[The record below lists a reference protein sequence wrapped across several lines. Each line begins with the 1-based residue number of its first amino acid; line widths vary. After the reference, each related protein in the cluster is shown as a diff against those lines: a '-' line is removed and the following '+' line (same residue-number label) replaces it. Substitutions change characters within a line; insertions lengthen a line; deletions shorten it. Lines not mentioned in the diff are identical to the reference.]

1 MSDESQLFL
10 KEVILGEYAYIKAR
24 IGWRGLSST
33 EYIKKGGAL
42 LGAGNHIE
50 NGRFNWTR
58 CDRISIERYEESPEI
73 ALQEKDVVISK
84 DGTIGRVAYIEKLP
98 SIATINGTM
107 MLIRSKRKELEP
119 LFLYHYL
126 LGEKFQSLIRE
137 KVSGSSVPHIF
148 QRDMVGLKMNIPP
161 LPEQK
166 KIANI
171 ISCVTEVIENN
182 QKQLD
187 KLQYLKQSTLNEL
200 LTRGIGH
207 QDFKVSELG
216 MIPKSWQ
223 IKRFRDVCGV
233 ANGQVDPKKEPYS
246 NMKHIGLVNIEKYT
260 GRLLDVK
267 TAAHDGQT
275 SGKYLFQETDILYG
289 KINPH
294 FAKIAFPRYSG
305 ICSADIY
312 PIYCDD
318 DLKPTFLFYYLL
330 SNEFTKYAV
339 SVSGRT
345 GMPKI
350 NREDL
355 NLAKIRIPPIDE
367 QIKIASILNSM
378 DKLIKRHQI
387 KIRKLCSLKQS
398 ISQDLLAGKV
408 RVKVN

>member
-1 MSDESQLFL
+1 MSDLWTNLYLSDVCEINMGQSPSSSTYNTERKGIPFFQGKSEFT
-10 KEVILGEYAYIKAR
+10 KKYAQVKIWCSKPQKIAQQGDILISIRAPVGISNIAPEKCC
-24 IGWRGLSST
+24 IGRGLA
-33 EYIKKGGAL
+33 AL
-42 LGAGNHIE
+42 KSNTHKLDQNFLWH
-50 NGRFNWTR
+50 
-58 CDRISIERYEESPEI
+58 
-73 ALQEKDVVISK
+73 VISFHKRYLEGIAQGSTFDAISNK
-84 DGTIGRVAYIEKLP
+84 DLSTLPLKL
-98 SIATINGTM
+98 
-107 MLIRSKRKELEP
+107 
-119 LFLYHYL
+119 
-126 LGEKFQSLIRE
+126 
-137 KVSGSSVPHIF
+137 
-148 QRDMVGLKMNIPP
+148 PP

-171 ISCVTEVIENN
+171 ISTVTEVIENN

-246 NMKHIGLVNIEKYT
+246 NMKHIGLVNIEKHT